1 MATTVTSS
9 SSYNGDF
16 TNVSSGV
23 DATGHTSASSYESS
37 NYIAQQGISGYPSFE
52 TTQGD
57 HGFASTYE
65 SNSFALPNTSNA
77 SAFQGYNFSTGGHFG
92 FANSAFN
99 AADANRDGSIDPN
112 EFRQYIS
119 S

>member
-23 DATGHTSASSYESS
+23 DGTGRTVSSSYESS
-37 NYIAQQGISGYPSFE
+37 NYIGQQGISGYPSFE
-52 TTQGD
+52 TSQGD
-57 HGFASTYE
+57 TGFASTYE
-65 SNSFALPNTSNA
+65 SNSFALPNNHNAAAYQGYHLSNA
-77 SAFQGYNFSTGGHFG
+77 DQFG
-92 FANSAFN
+92 FANAAFN
-99 AADANRDGSIDPN
+99 AADVNKDGSIDPN
-112 EFRQYIS
+112 EFRQYLS